1 LRIKRES
8 MFTTHKYRDLLLI
21 ILLFMTIFNNSLV
34 AQHVYIPDTILV
46 QNLENKGLVFEYK
59 VKKGNTMYSIS
70 KAFNADLIDLYAFNE
85 GANSKPLSIGTV
97 LYIPFDNQLLDD
109 KGSNHKVVMYK
120 VGKKENLFRIA
131 KMYFGLDVGAVKK
144 LNNLKDNTIQ
154 PGQYLLIGNVSF
166 KAPKNLD
173 ERTVVLNEKDERKSK
188 TGVVVNK
195 NKDKVKSD
203 EPKGKIIVKDS
214 IVKKRSEQVK
224 FDKIIVV
231 KKDSTQSKSDSS
243 AAKTKNIVSVADNG
257 IALWNKRSRTK
268 GVFVLN
274 NNAKINSLMEIY
286 NPLLGR
292 KIFAKVIG
300 RIPPNSYPANVKVI
314 LSPQAAT
321 SLGAIN
327 TKFYVEIKYN
337 KK

>member
-1 LRIKRES
+1 
-8 MFTTHKYRDLLLI
+8 MAT
-21 ILLFMTIFNNSLV
+21 LFKSSLF
-34 AQHVYIPDTILV
+34 AQHVYIPDTIVV
-46 QNLENKGLVFEYK
+46 QNLPEKGLVFEYT

-85 GANSKPLSIGTV
+85 RANTRPLSIGAKII
-97 LYIPFDNQLLDD
+97 IPFDNQLLDAKD
-109 KGSNHKVVMYK
+109 AKNHIVLYK

-131 KMYFGLDVGAVKK
+131 KMYFGVDVKTVKI

-154 PGQYLLIGNVSF
+154 PGQFLKIG
-166 KAPKNLD
+166 
-173 ERTVVLNEKDERKSK
+173 TVNFQKEEIVEASIPEKKS
-188 TGVVVNK
+188 
-195 NKDKVKSD
+195 NKDTAQKANNNQDKIKKD
-203 EPKGKIIVKDS
+203 EPKKKIIVKDS
-214 IVKKRSEQVK
+214 VDRKGEEKEKVK
-224 FDKIIVV
+224 FEKIIVV
-231 KKDSTQSKSDSS
+231 KKDSAVIKTDSV
-243 AAKTKNIVSVADNG
+243 AAKKKKVILMSDNG

-286 NPLLGR
+286 NPMLGR

-300 RIPPNSYPANVKVI
+300 RIPPNSYPSNVKVI

-327 TKFYVEIKYN
+327 TKFYVEIKYD

>member
-1 LRIKRES
+1 MLYI
-8 MFTTHKYRDLLLI
+8 HKYRNLLLI
-21 ILLFMTIFNNSLV
+21 ISFIATIFKSSLF

-46 QNLENKGLVFEYK
+46 QNLANKGLVFEYT

-85 GANSKPLSIGTV
+85 ENTRPLSIGARI
-97 LYIPFDNQLLDD
+97 LIPFDNQLLDTKNAKD
-109 KGSNHKVVMYK
+109 HIVLYK

-131 KMYFGLDVGAVKK
+131 KMYFGIDVEIVKK
-144 LNNLKDNTIQ
+144 LNSLKDNTIQ
-154 PGQYLLIGNVSF
+154 PEQYLRIGSVNFDKENSRE
-166 KAPKNLD
+166 KQTPK
-173 ERTVVLNEKDERKSK
+173 TQ
-188 TGVVVNK
+188 NK
-195 NKDKVKSD
+195 IDTTQGANNNQDKIKKD
-203 EPKGKIIVKDS
+203 EPKEKIIVKDS
-214 IVKKRSEQVK
+214 IVKKDGEKVK

-231 KKDSTQSKSDSS
+231 KKDSAILKTDSIS
-243 AAKTKNIVSVADNG
+243 TKREKVILMSDNG

-286 NPLLGR
+286 NPMLGR
-292 KIFAKVIG
+292 KILAKVIG
-300 RIPPNSYPANVKVI
+300 RIPPNSYPSNVKVI
-314 LSPQAAT
+314 LSPQAAN

-327 TKFYVEIKYN
+327 TKFYVEIKYD

>member
-1 LRIKRES
+1 MLN
-8 MFTTHKYRDLLLI
+8 THKYRKILLI
-21 ILLFMTIFNNSLV
+21 LLYIMTIFNGSLF

-46 QNLENKGLVFEYK
+46 QNLEDKGLVFEYR

-70 KAFNADLIDLYAFNE
+70 KLFNADLIDLYAFND
-85 GANSKPLSIGTV
+85 GVNKKPLSIGTV

-109 KGSNHKVVMYK
+109 KKTNNKIVMYR
-120 VGKKENLFRIA
+120 VGKKENLFRIS
-131 KMYFGLDVGAVKK
+131 KMYFGIDVEKVKK

-154 PGQYLLIGNVSF
+154 PGQYLMIGTVNYENANTRKV
-166 KAPKNLD
+166 ADNQD
-173 ERTVVLNEKDERKSK
+173 ENKKENTDADE
-188 TGVVVNK
+188 VHNK
-195 NKDKVKSD
+195 RKDKIESD
-203 EPKGKIIVKDS
+203 EPMKKIIVKDS
-214 IVKKRSEQVK
+214 IEKEIRDTERVK

-231 KKDSTQSKSDSS
+231 KKDSIISKKDTVLNEK
-243 AAKTKNIVSVADNG
+243 AKEVIVADNG
-257 IALWNKRSRTK
+257 IALWNKSSRTK

-286 NPLLGR
+286 NPMLGR

-337 KK
+337 KN

>member
-1 LRIKRES
+1 MRIKLRI
-8 MFTTHKYRDLLLI
+8 MLYTHKYRNLLLI
-21 ILLFMTIFNNSLV
+21 VLFIVVIFKSALF

-46 QNLENKGLVFEYK
+46 QNLADKGLVFEYA

-85 GANSKPLSIGTV
+85 GVNTRPLSIGAII
-97 LYIPFDNQLLDD
+97 LIPFDNQLLDTKD
-109 KGSNHKVVMYK
+109 AKNHIVWYK
-120 VGKKENLFRIA
+120 VGMKENLFRIA
-131 KMYFGLDVGAVKK
+131 KMYFGVDVEVVKK

-154 PGQYLLIGNVSF
+154 PGQYLKIGTVNF
-166 KAPKNLD
+166 KKENS
-173 ERTVVLNEKDERKSK
+173 NEKSTPK
-188 TGVVVNK
+188 TQKIIDTRQKVN
-195 NKDKVKSD
+195 NNQDKIKKD
-203 EPKGKIIVKDS
+203 EPKEKIIVKDS
-214 IVKKRSEQVK
+214 IAKEDEEKEKVK

-231 KKDSTQSKSDSS
+231 KKDSTILKTDSIS
-243 AAKTKNIVSVADNG
+243 TKKEKVTLLLDNG

-286 NPLLGR
+286 NPMLGR

-300 RIPPNSYPANVKVI
+300 RIPPNSYPENVKVI

-327 TKFYVEIKYN
+327 TKFYVEIKYD

>member
-1 LRIKRES
+1 MLI
-8 MFTTHKYRDLLLI
+8 THKYRELLLI
-21 ILLFMTIFNNSLV
+21 LLFIVTIFNSSLI

-46 QNLENKGLVFEYK
+46 QNHKDMGLVFEYE

-85 GANSKPLSIGTV
+85 GVNSKPLSIGTV

-109 KGSNHKVVMYK
+109 KDSNKKVVMYR

-131 KMYFGLDVGAVKK
+131 KMYFGLDVSSVKK
-144 LNNLKDNTIQ
+144 LNNLEGNTIQ
-154 PGQYLLIGNVSF
+154 PGQYLLIGSVSF
-166 KAPKNLD
+166 KAQINPD
-173 ERTVVLNEKDERKSK
+173 ERTDVLQEEDERKSK
-188 TGVVVNK
+188 IDIVVNK
-195 NKDKVKSD
+195 NKDKINSN
-203 EPKGKIIVKDS
+203 EPKEKIIVKDS

-243 AAKTKNIVSVADNG
+243 SAKIENVVLVPDNG
-257 IALWNKRSRTK
+257 IALWNKRSRTI

-274 NNAKINSLMEIY
+274 NNAKINSLMEVY
-286 NPLLGR
+286 NPMLGR